1 MENTNVPQGEWYTN
15 EWGSQRFH
23 HEGWEIVIPEERPD
37 SRRHAPYII
46 CPFDDCQ
53 VDITDEGL
61 MVFGEEC
68 GADYA
73 GYSGVRFTIP
83 WIIVAAAAKAFE
95 IWAEQCKVPS

>member
-23 HEGWEIVIPEERPD
+23 YEGWEIVIPEERN
-37 SRRHAPYII
+37 RLHAPYIT
-46 CPFDDCQ
+46 CPFNDCE

-95 IWAEQCKVPS
+95 IWNEQCKVPS

>member
-1 MENTNVPQGEWYTN
+1 MEDTNFPQGEWFTDA
-15 EWGSQRFH
+15 WGAQRFQ
-23 HEGWEIVIPEERPD
+23 HEGWVIVVPEFT
-37 SRRHAPYII
+37 SRLHAPYVT

-61 MVFGEEC
+61 MVFGESC
-68 GADYA
+68 GPDYQ

>member
-1 MENTNVPQGEWYTN
+1 MDNTNPQGVWYTN

-23 HEGWEIVIPEERPD
+23 YEGWDIVVPERGARGRD
-37 SRRHAPYII
+37 PYIN
-46 CPFDDCQ
+46 CPFNDCQ

-68 GADYA
+68 GSDYA

-83 WIIVAAAAKAFE
+83 WIIVANAAKAFE
-95 IWAEQCKVPS
+95 IWNEQCKVPT